1 MPNLPNSNEILAQ
14 LLDLK
19 SKIEKVLRS
28 VDFDSSNI
36 ILENENDPNEL
47 FIREKCKS
55 ILNRLDDINSE
66 LEYLVRPIIEEG
78 VLYKKSNGRYAISDN
93 YEFTS
98 GSPVEV
104 FVDGEW
110 ILTRVEHTDGDY
122 YFYDLK
128 NIPMAGARVRRR

>member
-1 MPNLPNSNEILAQ
+1 MSTLPNSNEILDQ

-36 ILENENDPNEL
+36 ILENKNDPNEL

-55 ILNRLDDINSE
+55 ILNRLDDINFE
-66 LEYLVRPIIEEG
+66 IEYLARPIIEEG
-78 VLYKKSNGRYAISDN
+78 VLYKKSNGRYSINGN

-98 GSPVEV
+98 GSLVEV
-104 FVDGEW
+104 FVNGEW

-128 NIPMAGARVRRR
+128 NIPMDGSRVRRR